1 VLYNSLTLAFR
12 PTKSRRP
19 RRLPKQQPTQI
30 ERIYRSIQ
38 GLYSLD
44 NLEKIQHYY
53 FAPWDRKTPYEVL
66 ISKLSKAEAAKAH
79 NQQIEN
85 LILTNST
92 TIYTDASSMEEGKG
106 IGVGVVVYDH
116 SDWDK
121 TKVHQ
126 ENLNIGPSQLVYNGE
141 LEGVTRAIEH
151 ASKTAKQNESIRIFS
166 DNQAGLRRLKT
177 PSDNPGQDCQIRAIR
192 AAQQIVEKGAT
203 VTLE

>member
-12 PTKSRRP
+12 PTKSRRL

-44 NLEKIQHYY
+44 NLEKIQYYY

-116 SDWDK
+116 SD
-121 TKVHQ
+121 
-126 ENLNIGPSQLVYNGE
+126 
-141 LEGVTRAIEH
+141 
-151 ASKTAKQNESIRIFS
+151 
-166 DNQAGLRRLKT
+166 
-177 PSDNPGQDCQIRAIR
+177 
-192 AAQQIVEKGAT
+192 
-203 VTLE
+203 